1 MLKVTLNESNL
12 VVHNFWGN
20 TLVDTANFIHNQLYH
35 QGNQKKNKNK
45 NKIKN
50 PL

>member
-35 QGNQKKNKNK
+35 QGNQKK
-45 NKIKN
+45 KIKIKIK
-50 PL
+50 